1 MWNTILLGAF
11 IFQCLTNNIFIK
23 NFQLPFQQWKK
34 QVCHKIHCSKNWTFI
49 PYELQPYEID
59 FLVVV

>member
-1 MWNTILLGAF
+1 MWNTILLCAF
-11 IFQCLTNNIFIK
+11 IIQCLSCKIPIK
-23 NFQLPFQQWKK
+23 NFQLHFQHWKK
-34 QVCHKIHCSKNWTFI
+34 QVCHKINFPKNWTII